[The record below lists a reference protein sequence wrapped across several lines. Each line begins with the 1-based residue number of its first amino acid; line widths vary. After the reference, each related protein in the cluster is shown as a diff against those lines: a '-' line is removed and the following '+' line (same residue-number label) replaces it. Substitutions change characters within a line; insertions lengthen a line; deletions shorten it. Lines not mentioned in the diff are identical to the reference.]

1 NGLIIDYESSS
12 KTMEY
17 FLGYYHIQEAASMIP
32 PLVLNPKPGEKIL
45 DMCASPGSK
54 TTQVAMMMKNKGTI
68 ISNDDNFKRLRPLAF
83 NIQKMGVMNSVVTN
97 YDARSFW
104 RFGLKFDRILLDAP
118 CTNSGIIFKDDV
130 VKKMWSERGIKKL
143 SRIQKELIKSAYISL
158 KENGILVYSTCS
170 FEPEENE
177 EVVQYAIENFR
188 LKLEKIKIPKLKSHA
203 GVAEWNE
210 KQFDSSVSNCIRL
223 FPRDEIGEGFFICKL
238 KKY

>member
-1 NGLIIDYESSS
+1 MLSKLEFHFPSIKEFKTIRVNTIKISSKELTKKLIKSGLNVKKIDWYENGLIIDYESSS

-170 FEPEENE
+170 FVHPE
-177 EVVQYAIENFR
+177 
-188 LKLEKIKIPKLKSHA
+188 
-203 GVAEWNE
+203 
-210 KQFDSSVSNCIRL
+210 
-223 FPRDEIGEGFFICKL
+223 
-238 KKY
+238 